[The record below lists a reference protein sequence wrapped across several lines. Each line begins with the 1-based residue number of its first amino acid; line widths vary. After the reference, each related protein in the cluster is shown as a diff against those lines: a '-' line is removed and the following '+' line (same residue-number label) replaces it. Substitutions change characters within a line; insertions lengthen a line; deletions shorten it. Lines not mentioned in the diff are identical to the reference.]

1 MDPFVALVGFLVFG
15 SVASSAWFVTN
26 RVTAEREL
34 TRRRAGVD
42 ARALDEMPLSVLRDT
57 GARLPFV
64 DRLPLSREARARME
78 LELEQAGQPI
88 RVNEYLAL
96 RIACALVLSLV
107 TLFVL
112 SRFGAP
118 SWLVAIVS
126 LAATAPGWALPRIFV
141 SRQRQQR
148 QRRFEKQLPDAL
160 TAIAKSLRAGTGLL
174 QALAYSADETPAPLG
189 TELQSALRDL
199 QLGADPDIVFNTLS
213 QRVGGADIDIAVT
226 AILIQRN
233 VGGNLSEIL
242 SNVTNTIRE
251 RAKLQGEIMV
261 LTSRQRLTGNLVALL
276 PVVVAALFI
285 LVNPKMGRLLIETT
299 AGRISL
305 AIGLGFELF
314 GIWLI
319 RRLSVI
325 EV

>member
-26 RVTAEREL
+26 RVTAEREV

-107 TLFVL
+107 ALFVL

-126 LAATAPGWALPRIFV
+126 LAATVPGWALPRIFV